1 MTACKKQNKPGWKKI
16 KQQQSEIARIEAK
29 FVNAAHTVQNIK
41 RMIFAKPQETL
52 QEASKL
58 VDGITEIFQ
67 DEDFNLMYLIQQ
79 AGTKDELYF
88 HSLNVS
94 VLSMTLAHEMKCSP
108 AQIKEV
114 GMAGLFHDIDKFNV
128 PDQILNKKEMLNRA
142 EQNFFELHPQY
153 GLDIGKK
160 AGMSRITLDVILKH
174 HEYIDGSGYP
184 AHLRG
189 DALVI
194 PVRIVSVANAYDNL
208 CNHVDVNQSLTPH
221 EALSTMFVHRRKQ
234 FDMSILTTLVK
245 MLGIYPPGTL
255 VELSNGQ
262 VGLVVNVTIGEP
274 MRPQVLIYDKDVHQD
289 EAIIMDLSTESKEIF
304 IANSMRPG
312 SVRPEIIT
320 YLNFRKKIN
329 YYVDKKKINAPK

>member
-1 MTACKKQNKPGWKKI
+1 
-16 KQQQSEIARIEAK
+16 
-29 FVNAAHTVQNIK
+29 
-41 RMIFAKPQETL
+41 MIFAKPQETL

-58 VDGITEIFQ
+58 VDGIAEVFQ

-114 GMAGLFHDIDKFNV
+114 GMAALFHDVGKFNV

-142 EQNFFELHPQY
+142 EQNFVELHPQY

-160 AGMSRITLDVILKH
+160 AGMSRITLEVILKH

-189 DALVI
+189 DALLM

-289 EAIIMDLSTESKEIF
+289 EAIIMDLSTETKEIF

-312 SVRPEIIT
+312 RVRPEIIT

-329 YYVDKKKINAPK
+329 YYVDKKKINTSK